1 MATAGFYGAVSATH
15 EETSETTS
23 TTATQARGA
32 QLVSLNGST
41 TLDAANDLR
50 IEGST
55 VAAQQ
60 GDVTLKGTEVT
71 IEAAKNTHQ
80 TTVRSDHQ
88 RTTAE
93 VFNTA
98 GMPTLPTH
106 TQQEF
111 SGDATTITHAQSR
124 VQAGSGKVT
133 IETSGDATV
142 TGAQVEGRDVAMAV
156 GGTLTVSS
164 VQNSTTSRGRTTGFS
179 VGGTMGIENGHQ
191 RTHRAWVDEQT
202 HVVGSD
208 SVNVEAKTLELTGA
222 VVANASIERD
232 AYGKVDKMTDQGN
245 LTIEVADV
253 TVSDVSNRD
262 EHESSYVGVD
272 VSGFSG
278 AVQVPQGGSMGIRVS
293 TGGHHK
299 AGVTAATLGEGSLS
313 AERVTVVTSDKSKT
327 GSIATFPH
335 GR

>member
-1 MATAGFYGAVSATH
+1 MIVLLANSVAQSAGSVATAGFYGAVSATH

-191 RTHRAWVDEQT
+191 RTDRAWVDEQT
-202 HVVGSD
+202 HVVG
-208 SVNVEAKTLELTGA
+208 
-222 VVANASIERD
+222 
-232 AYGKVDKMTDQGN
+232 
-245 LTIEVADV
+245 
-253 TVSDVSNRD
+253 
-262 EHESSYVGVD
+262 
-272 VSGFSG
+272 
-278 AVQVPQGGSMGIRVS
+278 
-293 TGGHHK
+293 
-299 AGVTAATLGEGSLS
+299 
-313 AERVTVVTSDKSKT
+313 
-327 GSIATFPH
+327 
-335 GR
+335 

>member
-1 MATAGFYGAVSATH
+1 MGGDCDIGGSHGDGRDVVAVGDDIEVSRAVVSAEASQAILETHAKTKDTVSLTVGNAWVETAYSAIDAADAVMMPFKRVIHGHEHQGAINKGGGCPVGASAVTLANSVAQSAGSVATAGFYGAVSATH

-60 GDVTLKGTEVT
+60 GDVTLKGTEVS

-88 RTTAE
+88 RTTVE

-142 TGAQVEGRDVAMAV
+142 TVPRLRAVTWEWLWMA
-156 GGTLTVSS
+156 
-164 VQNSTTSRGRTTGFS
+164 R
-179 VGGTMGIENGHQ
+179 
-191 RTHRAWVDEQT
+191 
-202 HVVGSD
+202 
-208 SVNVEAKTLELTGA
+208 
-222 VVANASIERD
+222 
-232 AYGKVDKMTDQGN
+232 
-245 LTIEVADV
+245 
-253 TVSDVSNRD
+253 
-262 EHESSYVGVD
+262 
-272 VSGFSG
+272 
-278 AVQVPQGGSMGIRVS
+278 
-293 TGGHHK
+293 
-299 AGVTAATLGEGSLS
+299 
-313 AERVTVVTSDKSKT
+313 
-327 GSIATFPH
+327 
-335 GR
+335 